1 MYYRP
6 KKASAAFNQLVD
18 KSSKTATL
26 SFMRVRI
33 LKDHKFFKKGSIVL
47 MNDIRARQLI
57 ELGVAVI
64 SKDMDAYDMRTK

>member
-1 MYYRP
+1 
-6 KKASAAFNQLVD
+6 
-18 KSSKTATL
+18 
-26 SFMRVRI
+26 MRVRI